1 MVTSNIEFWFH
12 KRSGV
17 LEIVN
22 VYNGKRWIFNFE
34 KTQHDSRFD
43 YGHEEVDDTTD
54 TVDYFGGSGFTRMRV
69 WEKELKG
76 YNPETMEN
84 EDDL

>member
-1 MVTSNIEFWFH
+1 MPHIEFWFH
-12 KRSGV
+12 KRSGK

-22 VYNGKRWIFNFE
+22 FLIGKRLIFDLV
-34 KTQHDSRFD
+34 KTEYDSRFD
-43 YGHEEVDDTTD
+43 YGAEDDEDTVDP
-54 TVDYFGGSGFTRMRV
+54 VDYFGASGFTRVRV

>member
-1 MVTSNIEFWFH
+1 MFSRIEFWFH
-12 KRSGV
+12 KRSRV

-22 VYNGKRWIFNFE
+22 LTNGKRWTFNLQ
-34 KTQHDSRFD
+34 KIQHDSRFD
-43 YGHEEVDDTTD
+43 YGGHEDPEDTTD
-54 TVDYFGGSGFTRMRV
+54 TEEYYGASGFTRMRI